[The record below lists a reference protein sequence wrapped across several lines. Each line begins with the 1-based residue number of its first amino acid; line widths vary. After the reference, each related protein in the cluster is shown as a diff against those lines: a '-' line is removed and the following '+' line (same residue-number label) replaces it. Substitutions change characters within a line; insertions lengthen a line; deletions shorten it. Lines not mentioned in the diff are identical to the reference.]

1 MIFIKRK
8 QKSRGSQMADAGE
21 ILVVI
26 PARGGSK
33 RLSRKNVLPLAG
45 KPLICWTIEAAIDA
59 KLNARILVS
68 SDDDEILSIATQYQV
83 DGVIAYKRP
92 EKLAS
97 DTASTIDVVKD
108 ACLFMLATG
117 FQPETIILLQPT
129 SPLRNSDDI
138 QGAINLYYQNNNKDT
153 VVSVC
158 EVEHPSAWTGT
169 LAENYRINGIDFSG
183 KRSQEYAQEYRLNGA
198 IYVADYNY
206 LESAGTLF
214 TDSVCA
220 YVMPKD
226 RSVDIDDNFGFNLAR
241 LCIEMT
247 WGQVC
252 EV

>member
-1 MIFIKRK
+1 
-8 QKSRGSQMADAGE
+8 MADAGK

-33 RLSRKNVLPLAG
+33 RLPRKNVLPLAG

-68 SDDDEILSIATQYQV
+68 SDDDEILTIATQYQV

-108 ACLFMLATG
+108 ACLFMLANG

-138 QGAINLYYQNNNKDT
+138 QGAINLYYQNNIKDT

-169 LAENYRINGIDFSG
+169 LTENYRI
-183 KRSQEYAQEYRLNGA
+183 
-198 IYVADYNY
+198 
-206 LESAGTLF
+206 
-214 TDSVCA
+214 
-220 YVMPKD
+220 
-226 RSVDIDDNFGFNLAR
+226 
-241 LCIEMT
+241 
-247 WGQVC
+247 
-252 EV
+252 